1 MLSAGRAYTAASGP
15 ELISEAMYVIFLN
28 LARTMAK
35 ASLEEEYRSQEEYRR
50 RAATGDTEALFY
62 LAWDYFKGRLV
73 SKDVQM
79 AMALLRQ
86 LEEKSPEFARFN
98 IAKMKYLEGDE
109 SLKDDIQADCNAGFG
124 PALYL
129 MAANSYRKGGQI
141 GKSEALEYF
150 RAAAQSG
157 HIPSKIWVWRL
168 SMLGFWGRFATAI
181 PVYLMGFR
189 FIAIKVR
196 NYNDVRVLM

>member
-1 MLSAGRAYTAASGP
+1 M
-15 ELISEAMYVIFLN
+15 
-28 LARTMAK
+28 
-35 ASLEEEYRSQEEYRR
+35 
-50 RAATGDTEALFY
+50 GDPEALFY

-73 SKDVQM
+73 SKDLQM
-79 AMALLRQ
+79 AIALLRQ
-86 LEEKSPEFARFN
+86 LEERSPEWARFN

-109 SLKDDIQADCNAGFG
+109 SLKDDIQADCDAGFG

-141 GKSEALEYF
+141 GRSEAFGYF

-157 HIPSKIWVWRL
+157 HLPSKIWVWRL
-168 SMLGFWGRFATAI
+168 SNLGFWRRLATTI
-181 PVYLMGFR
+181 PLLLAGFQ

>member
-1 MLSAGRAYTAASGP
+1 M
-15 ELISEAMYVIFLN
+15 
-28 LARTMAK
+28 
-35 ASLEEEYRSQEEYRR
+35 
-50 RAATGDTEALFY
+50 GDPEALFY

-73 SKDVQM
+73 EKDVQ
-79 AMALLRQ
+79 AAIALLRQ
-86 LEEKSPEFARFN
+86 LEEKSPEWARFN
-98 IAKMKYLEGDE
+98 IAKMKYREGDV
-109 SLKDDIQADCNAGFG
+109 SLKDDIKIDCDTGFG

-129 MAANSYRKGGQI
+129 MATDSFRKGGQL
-141 GKSEALEYF
+141 GKSEALGYF

-168 SMLGFWGRFATAI
+168 SKLGFWRRLATAI

-196 NYNDVRVLM
+196 DPNDVRVLM